1 MRNEINLS
9 LPCDVTEIAAAAAAV
24 EQFCDDND
32 LPPKL
37 AFDFNLA
44 IDELATNTILYGFD
58 GDGGPEAGE
67 LRLWLGLSGDGW
79 VEARLEDNGA
89 AYDPFTQAP
98 PPVLDAGV
106 DERPIG
112 GLGVYFVKK
121 LMDEATYRRDGDW
134 NRITLRRRIDR
145 A

>member
-1 MRNEINLS
+1 MRNEITLS
-9 LPCDVTEIAAAAAAV
+9 LPCDVAMIAAAAAAV
-24 EQFCDDND
+24 ERFCDEND
-32 LPPKL
+32 LSPKL

-44 IDELATNTILYGFD
+44 IDELATNTILYGYDD
-58 GDGGPEAGE
+58 GAEGGE
-67 LRLWLGLSGDGW
+67 LRLTFGLAGDGW

-98 PPVLDAGV
+98 PPVLDAGI
-106 DERPIG
+106 DDRPIG

-134 NRITLRRRIDR
+134 NRIILRRRIDR